1 MNWKRRTFFVAATCA
16 MTAAPVFATSF
27 PSRPLRILV
36 PFSAGALTD
45 IIARLYAERLA
56 PILGQP
62 VIVDNKPG
70 AGGTLAARALL
81 AEPADGHTMLFVSSA
96 HAANPALKKSLPY
109 QTERDFAGLA
119 LLASS
124 PSVVVVGAAHPAKS
138 LADLVRRGRD
148 PSARLNY
155 GSAGVGSATHL
166 AGEYLRT
173 ETGIQAVHVPFRG
186 VQEAVTAVAAGELD
200 MAFPPIALAQPLLK
214 GARIRALAVTSP
226 DRVEALADVPT
237 VAESGYLGFAYSIWY
252 ALVTSASTPMVVRER
267 LAEAMRRVGE
277 LPEVRERMRSQG
289 LVQERQLLGDF
300 DRFIS
305 QEIRKL
311 TKLVRESGIQPE

>member
-1 MNWKRRTFFVAATCA
+1 MK
-16 MTAAPVFATSF
+16 
-27 PSRPLRILV
+27 ILV

-45 IIARLYAERLA
+45 IIARLYAERVA

-62 VIVDNKPG
+62 VLVDNRPG

-81 AEPADGHTMLFVSSA
+81 GEPADGHA
-96 HAANPALKKSLPY
+96 LPY

-124 PSVVVVGAAHPAKS
+124 PSVVVVGASHPATS
-138 LADLVRRGRD
+138 LADLVRRGRNAA
-148 PSARLNY
+148 ARLNY

-166 AGEYLRT
+166 AGEYLRA

-226 DRVEALADVPT
+226 DRVEALPDVPT
-237 VAESGYLGFAYSIWY
+237 VAESGYPGFAYSIWY

-267 LAEAMRRVGE
+267 LADALRSVGE
-277 LPEVRERMRSQG
+277 LPEVRDRMRSQG
-289 LVQERQLLGDF
+289 LVQERLLLGEF

-311 TKLVRESGIQPE
+311 TKLVRDSGIQPE